1 MRRLERRCTATT
13 VGVLLALVG
22 LRALGLTASPVA
34 VAQDA
39 GVAASPTGTPIAASA
54 SAESSGPTLE
64 AYLQLLAARRIIAAE
79 SGSVERLR
87 ALVRRAEDLYL
98 DERWDE
104 AALLLFEVAESPRFT
119 DFQDNDE
126 FRSAEYMLA
135 GCLAELGALR
145 TANRYLDRII
155 ARGAQDPYY
164 GPAYRRA
171 VDVALEGGSI
181 DASLARLEG
190 FGTVDA
196 TGDAAL
202 PTDAGNEL
210 RYLRGRARYDLGEFD
225 AAALEFE
232 FVTRR
237 SRFYASAQ
245 YLRGAI
251 AAKKGDLA
259 EAEARFCEIT
269 GTGDREQSTFYVDWR
284 YFEVKDLARLGLG
297 RVAHE
302 GHRADDAFY
311 YYFQVPA
318 DSAHVS
324 EALFEASYAMYEG
337 GDFDTALDLLDQ
349 LQTRFPESPFVDE
362 ASILRG
368 YIHLGRC
375 EFDDANSEF
384 VKFQRRFQPIVQE
397 LDQVLAS
404 PARQERL
411 YDELLEEERREQQHA
426 LTAPP
431 PGSPEAAAAAAAADD
446 RTTLRGTLLALLR
459 VDPAFYRLHADVR
472 ILDAES
478 ARAGRLSTELGAIR
492 ARIDGGDRPRAAET
506 EAAPTDELGELRAQ
520 VADARTVLAALT
532 EQLDAMRRPRG
543 RGAVGAT
550 RAQLQPLEVE
560 LRTASTRIRALEQRV
575 REAERAATGGPATT
589 PPPEAGNA
597 LQALLAVDVQAARA
611 LPARVAAVR
620 GRMVE
625 AANDAAL
632 RTVRR
637 LRGRLAAEVRRAR
650 IGRIDA
656 VMGSKRRVEIQI
668 ESLAAGRFPA
678 ELIDPL
684 SVQGL
689 LRDDEEYWPFEG
701 ENWNDEYEDQEGEE
715 DEDLEVG
722 AEGLDVPASGGP
734 AAPSAAPA
742 SSPSA
747 PPAAAGAR

>member
-1 MRRLERRCTATT
+1 MDVRRLATT
-13 VGVLLALVG
+13 VGVLLAI
-22 LRALGLTASPVA
+22 ASAPEIVS
-34 VAQDA
+34 AQDA
-39 GVAASPTGTPIAASA
+39 GVVPATETANTSA
-54 SAESSGPTLE
+54 SAEPTGPTLE
-64 AYLQLLAARRIIAAE
+64 AYMQLLGARRIIAAE
-79 SGSVERLR
+79 TGSVERLR
-87 ALVRRAEDLYL
+87 TLVRRAEDLYL

-104 AALLLFEVAESPRFT
+104 AALLLFEVAESPRFA

-155 ARGAQDPYY
+155 ARGPEDSYY

-171 VDVALEGGSI
+171 VDVALAGGSI
-181 DASLARLEG
+181 DASVARLEA
-190 FGTVDA
+190 FGTVDG

-202 PTDAGNEL
+202 PADAANEL
-210 RYLRGRARYDLGEFD
+210 RYLRGRARYDEGEFD
-225 AAALEFE
+225 GAALELE
-232 FVTRR
+232 AVTRR

-251 AAKKGDLA
+251 AAKKGDLE

-302 GHRADDAFY
+302 GHRGDDAFY

-318 DSAHVS
+318 DSGHVS

-349 LQTRFPESPFVDE
+349 LQNRFPESPFVDE

-375 EFDDANSEF
+375 EFDDANREF
-384 VKFQRRFQPIVQE
+384 VKFQQRFQPIVEE

-411 YDELLEEERREQQHA
+411 YAELLEEERRESQRT

-431 PGSPEAAAAAAAADD
+431 PGSPEAAANANAVS
-446 RTTLRGTLLALLR
+446 TTSLRGTLLALLR
-459 VDPAFYRLHADVR
+459 VDPAFYRLNADVR
-472 ILDAES
+472 TLDAES

-492 ARIDGGDRPRAAET
+492 ARIDGNDRPRAADT
-506 EAAPTDELGELRAQ
+506 DAAPPDEVAELRAQ
-520 VADARTVLAALT
+520 LADTRTVLAALT

-543 RGAVGAT
+543 AAGRAAGAVGAT
-550 RAQLQPLEVE
+550 REQLQPLEVE
-560 LRTASTRIRALEQRV
+560 LRTASTRIRALEERV
-575 REAERAATGGPATT
+575 REAERANPEASAP
-589 PPPEAGNA
+589 PPPEPGNE
-597 LQALLAVDVQAARA
+597 LQALIAVDVQAARA

-620 GRMVE
+620 GRMVL

-701 ENWNDEYEDQEGEE
+701 ENWSDEYEQPSE
-715 DEDLEVG
+715 DDEEDLEVG
-722 AEGLDVPASGGP
+722 AEGLEGAATAGPATDAPASG
-734 AAPSAAPA
+734 SAGAT
-742 SSPSA
+742 
-747 PPAAAGAR
+747 PPAAGGAR

>member
-1 MRRLERRCTATT
+1 M
-13 VGVLLALVG
+13 LALVCVSSV
-22 LRALGLTASPVA
+22 AS
-34 VAQDA
+34 AQDA
-39 GVAASPTGTPIAASA
+39 GVATAAT
-54 SAESSGPTLE
+54 EPSGPSLE
-64 AYLQLLAARRIIAAE
+64 AYMQLLAARRIIAAE
-79 SGSVERLR
+79 TGSVERLR
-87 ALVRRAEDLYL
+87 ALVRRGEDLYL
-98 DERWDE
+98 DEHWDE
-104 AALLLFEVAESPRFT
+104 AALLLFEVAESPRFA

-145 TANRYLDRII
+145 TANRYLDRIL
-155 ARGAQDPYY
+155 ARGAADPYF

-181 DASLARLEG
+181 DASVARLEA
-190 FGTVDA
+190 FGTVAA

-202 PTDAGNEL
+202 PADAANEL
-210 RYLRGRARYDLGEFD
+210 RYLRGRARYDAGDLDEAGV
-225 AAALEFE
+225 EFE
-232 FVTRR
+232 SITRR

-251 AAKKGDLA
+251 AAKKGDLH

-302 GHRADDAFY
+302 GHRGDDAFY

-318 DSAHVS
+318 DSGHVA

-337 GDFDTALDLLDQ
+337 GDFDTALDLLEQ

-375 EFDDANSEF
+375 EFDDANREF
-384 VKFQRRFQPIVQE
+384 VKFQRRFQPIVEE

-411 YDELLEEERREQQHA
+411 YDELLEEERSEQQRALHA
-426 LTAPP
+426 PR
-431 PGSPEAAAAAAAADD
+431 PGTPEAAEAAAAQALAAD

-459 VDPAFYRLHADVR
+459 VDPTFYRLHSDVR
-472 ILDAES
+472 TLDAES
-478 ARAGRLSTELGAIR
+478 ARAGRLSTELAAIR
-492 ARIDGGDRPRAAET
+492 ARVDGGDRPRAAET
-506 EAAPTDELGELRAQ
+506 EAAPVDDVGALRTQ
-520 VADARTVLAALT
+520 LSDSRTMLAALT

-543 RGAVGAT
+543 GAGRAAGAT
-550 RAQLQPLEVE
+550 TEQLQPLELE
-560 LRTASTRIRALEQRV
+560 LRTASTRIRELERRL
-575 REAERAATGGPATT
+575 REAERSPANVAAAAPAA
-589 PPPEAGNA
+589 EAGNE
-597 LQALLAVDVQAARA
+597 LQALIAFDVQSARA
-611 LPARVAAVR
+611 LPARVSAVR

-701 ENWNDEYEDQEGEE
+701 ELWNDEYEERTD
-715 DEDLEVG
+715 DEDADVAAG
-722 AEGLDVPASGGP
+722 AEGLE
-734 AAPSAAPA
+734 
-742 SSPSA
+742 
-747 PPAAAGAR
+747 